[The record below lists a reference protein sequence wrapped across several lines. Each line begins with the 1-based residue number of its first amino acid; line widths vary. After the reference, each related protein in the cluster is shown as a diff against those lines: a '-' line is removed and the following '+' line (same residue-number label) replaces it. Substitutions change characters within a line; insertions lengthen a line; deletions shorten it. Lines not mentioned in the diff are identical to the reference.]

1 MCVCT
6 IVNAWNTLKQYTRTS
21 EGTMAGSL
29 EGEVGS
35 WGAKD
40 SEERLFYYVLFVFW
54 VLCHEHILTLQNR
67 FSKIKSFSWASTKA
81 PVPLVS
87 NHTGL
92 MVVHSCWNSVSVFF
106 RSQIHPKIKG
116 TMLRWNKISYFSHAK
131 KSYLCTRSNKGK
143 SERRR

>member
-1 MCVCT
+1 MEYFEA
-6 IVNAWNTLKQYTRTS
+6 IHKN
-21 EGTMAGSL
+21 
-29 EGEVGS
+29 VGRNNGWLP
-35 WGAKD
+35 WGRRSGQLRSKGCRR
-40 SEERLFYYVLFVFW
+40 EPFYYVLFVFW
-54 VLCHEHILTLQNR
+54 VLCHEHTLTLQNI

-92 MVVHSCWNSVSVFF
+92 MVVHSCWDSVSVFF

-116 TMLRWNKISYFSHAK
+116 TMLRWNKIIYFSHAK
-131 KSYLCTRSNKGK
+131 KKTYLCTRSNKGK